1 MGGLQLL
8 YYHVDGQFRP
18 CAYIMQPLR
27 LKIWQ
32 ALAIASLHT
41 TVQPSGPP
49 PLHLL
54 TGPPI
59 PRRVSTDRPLGR
71 KALPVPKPKTSAQWG
86 LRVKGAHAKLKAMP
100 PPPKLQAIPV
110 AVMPPPE
117 HGHCLLLLLEHGA
130 LYVRHVCVRHCAQ
143 TGMAIGGWGK

>member
-1 MGGLQLL
+1 MPSRPGKSLL
-8 YYHVDGQFRP
+8 VAKARNNVLSRKSKSLLV
-18 CAYIMQPLR
+18 A
-27 LKIWQ
+27 K
-32 ALAIASLHT
+32 ASAKASNPKGKSASKELSPM
-41 TVQPSGPP
+41 QPSGPP
-49 PLHLL
+49 PSHLL
-54 TGPPI
+54 SVTGAPI
-59 PRRVSTDRPLGR
+59 PR
-71 KALPVPKPKTSAQWG
+71 LPVPKSKTSAQWG
-86 LRVKGAHAKLKAMP
+86 LQVKGAHAKLKAMP